1 MSKELERVR
10 LEPFKPQPTICS
22 CDQGKLC
29 EEVRDLRT
37 KLEVQRAETENY
49 KWHYRTS
56 LDILTN
62 ITCQMSELRKAKDEV
77 ETNLLLTTDV
87 LNRYRRAF
95 NVMRIINIIFTVGFA
110 VMTAILI
117 WR

>member
-1 MSKELERVR
+1 MSK
-10 LEPFKPQPTICS
+10 
-22 CDQGKLC
+22 
-29 EEVRDLRT
+29 
-37 KLEVQRAETENY
+37 
-49 KWHYRTS
+49 
-56 LDILTN
+56 
-62 ITCQMSELRKAKDEV
+62 LRKAKDEV